1 MTPEDLSILKKIQD
15 KKIPYVVVKNKS
27 DLCSSAENG
36 AVCPNLDSMSDASFH
51 IDASNSI
58 EVSTVTGYHVHELK
72 KLIASQAPEEDQ
84 DKYLVRDLLNPNDFV
99 VLVVP
104 IDSAAPKGR
113 LILPQQQT
121 IRDVLEAGAISIV
134 TRDTELKET
143 LSSLGKKP
151 RLVITD
157 SQAFA
162 KVSADT
168 PEDIPLTSFSIL
180 LSRYKGNLKLQSKA
194 HRCWT
199 SWKMVTKSSSVKLHP
214 PQAM

>member
-1 MTPEDLSILKKIQD
+1 MLL
-15 KKIPYVVVKNKS
+15 
-27 DLCSSAENG
+27 
-36 AVCPNLDSMSDASFH
+36 FH

-72 KLIASQAPEEDQ
+72 ELIASQAPEEDQ

-143 LSSLGKKP
+143 LSSLRQK
-151 RLVITD
+151 
-157 SQAFA
+157 AYA
-162 KVSADT
+162 
-168 PEDIPLTSFSIL
+168 
-180 LSRYKGNLKLQSKA
+180 LSSPTARHLPKCLPI
-194 HRCWT
+194 HR
-199 SWKMVTKSSSVKLHP
+199 KIFH
-214 PQAM
+214 

>member
-1 MTPEDLSILKKIQD
+1 MLPQYRSR
-15 KKIPYVVVKNKS
+15 
-27 DLCSSAENG
+27 
-36 AVCPNLDSMSDASFH
+36 
-51 IDASNSI
+51 
-58 EVSTVTGYHVHELK
+58 TVTGYHVHELK
-72 KLIASQAPEEDQ
+72 ELIASQAPEEDQ

-157 SQAFA
+157 SQALP
-162 KVSADT
+162 KCLQYT
-168 PEDIPLTSFSIL
+168 G
-180 LSRYKGNLKLQSKA
+180 RYSTDLFFHPAFQIQ
-194 HRCWT
+194 R
-199 SWKMVTKSSSVKLHP
+199 KSEASGRRRTDAGQVGRW
-214 PQAM
+214 

>member
-1 MTPEDLSILKKIQD
+1 MNCVSKSLPDFKQNRYRCSGNRCLSWHDTRRFIHLKEIQD

-27 DLCSSAENG
+27 DLCSSAENS
-36 AVCPNLDSMSDASFH
+36 AVCPNLDSMPDASFH

-72 KLIASQAPEEDQ
+72 ELIASQAPEEDQ

-143 LSSLGKKP
+143 LRLLAKSHALSSP
-151 RLVITD
+151 TARRLPKYLPI
-157 SQAFA
+157 
-162 KVSADT
+162 
-168 PEDIPLTSFSIL
+168 
-180 LSRYKGNLKLQSKA
+180 
-194 HRCWT
+194 HR
-199 SWKMVTKSSSVKLHP
+199 KIFH
-214 PQAM
+214 